1 MLKDYRRRFILSNM
15 ALSGLVLLVTFAVLA
30 SANIRADYSELRNTM
45 SIIVKPFESQIDKI
59 FSDEENDPE
68 VKKSTHDEPSQND
81 KHRDHHHSGAPSDER
96 VANEVGTDTY
106 DLFTTAIFHKDSG
119 IVSIISEGTT
129 VDSEII
135 QKAVREVNLIDSD
148 FGRLRE
154 YDLYYYAERTP
165 FDTKVALVSTSYI
178 TMKIVRTVLFLTG
191 IFIVLMGFIACISI
205 NLSKVAVKPLEQA
218 IEMERN
224 FVADISHDL
233 KTPITIVL
241 TNNSI
246 LKSNPSMD
254 FEERK
259 QWMESTDAAA
269 KNMMKLVN
277 EMLTLSSLE
286 SVERKVEKERVN
298 LSMAAEKCLLQLE
311 SLAYEQDITIKED
324 IREDVFI
331 ESTSEYTERIC
342 TGLIENALKYEPK
355 GGSIEISVLP
365 LKKSS
370 VIRVK
375 NSGSTISPEDL
386 PHVFERFYRGDKARS
401 GSGGHGLGLPII
413 KQITELIGA
422 DITAESNDNGT
433 TFTVYFTND
442 E

>member
-59 FSDEENDPE
+59 FSDEEDDPE

-81 KHRDHHHSGAPSDER
+81 KHRDHHHSGGPSDER

-165 FDTKVALVSTSYI
+165 FDTKVALISTSYI

-205 NLSKVAVKPLEQA
+205 NLSKRRY
-218 IEMERN
+218 IN
-224 FVADISHDL
+224 
-233 KTPITIVL
+233 T
-241 TNNSI
+241 
-246 LKSNPSMD
+246 
-254 FEERK
+254 
-259 QWMESTDAAA
+259 
-269 KNMMKLVN
+269 
-277 EMLTLSSLE
+277 
-286 SVERKVEKERVN
+286 
-298 LSMAAEKCLLQLE
+298 
-311 SLAYEQDITIKED
+311 
-324 IREDVFI
+324 
-331 ESTSEYTERIC
+331 C
-342 TGLIENALKYEPK
+342 T
-355 GGSIEISVLP
+355 
-365 LKKSS
+365 
-370 VIRVK
+370 
-375 NSGSTISPEDL
+375 
-386 PHVFERFYRGDKARS
+386 
-401 GSGGHGLGLPII
+401 
-413 KQITELIGA
+413 
-422 DITAESNDNGT
+422 
-433 TFTVYFTND
+433 
-442 E
+442 

>member
-30 SANIRADYSELRNTM
+30 SANIRADYSELRSTM

-59 FSDEENDPE
+59 FPDGEDDPE

-81 KHRDHHHSGAPSDER
+81 KHRDHRHSGAPSDER

-106 DLFTTAIFHKDSG
+106 DLFTTAIFHKDTG

-129 VDSEII
+129 IDSEII
-135 QKAVREVNLIDSD
+135 QNAVREVNLIDSD

-154 YDLYYYAERTP
+154 YELYYYAERTP
-165 FDTKVALVSTSYI
+165 FDTKVALISTSYI